1 MATTVIEGL
10 QWGDEGKGKITDY
23 LATKSDVVVRYQGG
37 NNAGHTIVHDGHKF
51 ALRSLPSG
59 IINKNIINVIADGV
73 VLNPFMLMDEIKY
86 IKDNGIE
93 EFNLFISNRCHLIM
107 PYHLDLDG
115 AYEGLLSDA
124 KIGTTKKGIG
134 PCYMDKMARRG
145 IRAGDLLE
153 KEFLKQRL
161 TAALVVKNLELRSL
175 GLKEYDVDELYNSL
189 LEVGEVLKDH
199 IVDTT
204 VLINKAYDEGKK
216 ILFEGA
222 QGLMLDIDRGT
233 YPYVTSSSPSSN
245 YVPQGAGIS
254 PKKID
259 HIVGIVKAYTTRVGN
274 GPFPTELDNEL
285 GNLIREKGHEYGT
298 VTRRPRRVGFLDLV
312 LLKRNVMMTGATSI
326 ALTLFDVLCGIG
338 DLKVC
343 VKYELDGK
351 EIDTIPATN
360 SAYLRAKPIYV
371 DMKGFD
377 FNKDNIH
384 SFDDL
389 PKEAQDYI
397 RFIENYLGVKVSILS
412 VGSDRKDT
420 LILGDL

>member
-1 MATTVIEGL
+1 M
-10 QWGDEGKGKITDY
+10 
-23 LATKSDVVVRYQGG
+23 
-37 NNAGHTIVHDGHKF
+37 
-51 ALRSLPSG
+51 
-59 IINKNIINVIADGV
+59 
-73 VLNPFMLMDEIKY
+73 
-86 IKDNGIE
+86 
-93 EFNLFISNRCHLIM
+93 
-107 PYHLDLDG
+107 
-115 AYEGLLSDA
+115 
-124 KIGTTKKGIG
+124 
-134 PCYMDKMARRG
+134 
-145 IRAGDLLE
+145 
-153 KEFLKQRL
+153 
-161 TAALVVKNLELRSL
+161 
-175 GLKEYDVDELYNSL
+175 
-189 LEVGEVLKDH
+189 GEVLKDH

-233 YPYVTSSSPSSN
+233 YPYATSSSPSSN

-259 HIVGIVKAYTTRVGN
+259 RIVGIVKAYTTRVGN
-274 GPFPTELDNEL
+274 GPFPTELDNDL

-377 FNKDNIH
+377 FNKDDIH
-384 SFDDL
+384 SFNDL